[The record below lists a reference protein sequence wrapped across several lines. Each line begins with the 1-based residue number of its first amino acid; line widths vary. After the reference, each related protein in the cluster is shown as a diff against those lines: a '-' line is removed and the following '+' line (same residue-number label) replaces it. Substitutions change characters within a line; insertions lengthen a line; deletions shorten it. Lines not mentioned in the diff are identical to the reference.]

1 MSNTTFPFGYKD
13 YNDAMHNGVLY
24 TQSELQNV
32 KIGDKVIVLT
42 MTDSDDDYSLE
53 NRLFEFT
60 VDSVTPDGFDAGG
73 FWVDLPNFSFEY
85 FLILRPKYS
94 RESVITETD
103 LESVK
108 PLVIGNFKTKDRFID
123 FIGGSNNINFISNEA
138 YIEGKQLS
146 GLDYDGIRF
155 KLTICDEGT
164 VNFEEV
170 GTNHTTSEQ
179 RQRLLEL
186 ISDKTLVTYRKR
198 WCVRELQ
205 FESVNKVG
213 SKNITLFLSVE
224 HERPI
229 DRLASIFDD
238 ETVSEVEVSDEVSD
252 KIDDFLSSLGLEDD
266 TAVEDDIEI
275 EVVEEVPSYQS
286 ALEASF
292 EKMKIEK
299 IEEIKSRIVQ
309 KEKDIYIF
317 EKDVDRSNKK
327 VEDAKSELKLLEDR
341 LETLQPTEPFNGYY
355 FNVSERLNEK
365 VELSPEI
372 EEVILSKIKK
382 IKGINS
388 GAFMKLFENGE
399 YQIRL
404 SQKTDDG
411 IVEVTDM
418 STMSEDIRK
427 ILFKVGIGGDV
438 LGKTDNRLIYI
449 GDMTWGQIVTKMVKM
464 GFGQESEFDKM
475 CGSNSFKSNMEEK
488 EKTEENMNN
497 EIKRF
502 DEMTVES
509 DGSLSWE
516 DNDEWG
522 EDEEEMYGEIKDD
535 EFLFAI
541 YEAEDATN
549 ESCDPKIVFSIC
561 PESDMHYDQHLE
573 HLLKSKFPMIKALG
587 DAFEEV
593 QEAEFDIYDEEKGYW
608 GVRDVVD
615 FLCKA
620 GIKPSVKFQKIASD
634 KDLQLLLDTVNE
646 LGHQNL
652 LK

>member
-108 PLVIGNFKTKDRFID
+108 PLVIGNFKTKNRFID

-411 IVEVTDM
+411 IIEVTDM

-593 QEAEFDIYDEEKGYW
+593 QEAEFDICDEEKGYW

>member
-213 SKNITLFLSVE
+213 NKNITLFLSVE

-411 IVEVTDM
+411 IIEVTDM

-593 QEAEFDIYDEEKGYW
+593 QEAEFDICDEEKGYW